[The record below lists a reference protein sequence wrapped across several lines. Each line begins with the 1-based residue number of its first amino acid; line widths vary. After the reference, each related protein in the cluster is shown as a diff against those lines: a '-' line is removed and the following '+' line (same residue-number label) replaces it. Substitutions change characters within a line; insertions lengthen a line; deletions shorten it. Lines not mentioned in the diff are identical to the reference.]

1 MNVHSLDYQQKGFN
15 IMADMKWNKIM
26 TTKFSDYL
34 FLFIILVYTNSLV
47 ALAQEVPTFGNS
59 ASSNASTNSS
69 KSNSF
74 VQLIES
80 GRDMFGRGDF
90 GGAASTFSYAYM
102 QAKSDREKALSLYLQ
117 GISET
122 NLAGSQVQMNPDMLA
137 KWTKYFGKGM
147 FWGKKEAVAE
157 ALAEEQMISE
167 ITARCRKA
175 GALLNQSQIICE
187 TIDRNNQGNAD
198 STKLSTMIAIG
209 RVVAWEKAG
218 DKVESTCATQQ
229 LAMLDAKFDG
239 KQVSGIIM
247 AGVVLLTV
255 NDLGIYCLERWDCYL
270 SVQSRNTLLKWMKAA
285 DGFAND
291 CGVSS
296 MKLIDMPSVT
306 TK

>member
-1 MNVHSLDYQQKGFN
+1 MVTKLIDVHSLVLSTKR
-15 IMADMKWNKIM
+15 NKIM
-26 TTKFSDYL
+26 ATKFSNYL

-47 ALAQEVPTFGNS
+47 ALAQGVPTFGNS
-59 ASSNASTNSS
+59 APNYVSTNSINS
-69 KSNSF
+69 SSF

-90 GGAASTFSYAYM
+90 GGAATTFSYANM

-175 GALLNQSQIICE
+175 GALLNQAQIICE
-187 TIDRNNQGNAD
+187 RFSRNNGAD
-198 STKLSTMIAIG
+198 AELTKFSKMIAIG

-218 DKVESTCATQQ
+218 DKVEATCATQQ
-229 LAMLDAKFDG
+229 WAMIDVNFDG
-239 KQVSGIIM
+239 KQVSGLLL
-247 AGVVLLTV
+247 AGVVVLTV

-270 SVQSRNTLLKWMKAA
+270 SVKSRNTLLKWMQGL
-285 DGFAND
+285 DGFCTD
-291 CGVSS
+291 LGISKL
-296 MKLIDMPSVT
+296 KLIDLPPL
-306 TK
+306 KN